1 MIPLPYRLL
10 AVLALL
16 VSAWLDGLW
25 QGWHRGTSALE
36 IARAQ
41 WAAEAASASAA
52 AQAETDRRIDI
63 TKEISHVA
71 QLAQARDLAA
81 ARSAAD
87 AHQWVLDAA
96 AGAARRD
103 TCTPDSPPA
112 AAGTPA
118 SAAGLVLADVL
129 GRADA
134 AAGELAAA
142 LDRAATAGRACE
154 QWAGAVMGSG
164 GVAHD

>member
-10 AVLALL
+10 TVIALL
-16 VSAWLDGLW
+16 VSAWLGGLW
-25 QGWHRGTSALE
+25 QGWHRGASALD

-41 WAAEAASASAA
+41 WAAETASASAA
-52 AQAETDRRIDI
+52 ARAETDQKVNM

-71 QLAQARDLAA
+71 QLAQMRDLAA
-81 ARSAAD
+81 ARSAAY

-103 TCTPDSPPA
+103 TCTPDAASA
-112 AAGTPA
+112 AAGPPA

-134 AAGELAAA
+134 VAGDLAAA

-154 QWAGAVMGSG
+154 QWAGAVMGSSRA
-164 GVAHD
+164 AHD